1 MKVFGDIFRRYQE
14 LVAGADNSFSAFKN
28 EYDQQIKCEIQCS
41 DCCSSVFGLFLVE
54 SAYLNIEFARL
65 DRKKRRE
72 ALLRGEKAHREWLQ
86 LEKRLPENGGEDTLA
101 LARERVRCP
110 LLDKGGKCLLYW
122 ARPLTCRVYGM
133 PTLIDG
139 KVRTC
144 WKAGFGEGGGYPA
157 YDLDGAYRELHA
169 LSKMMLARVGQK
181 ELDRAS
187 LLVSVA
193 RSISTPV
200 ENLLK
205 PI

>member
-1 MKVFGDIFRRYQE
+1 MKIFEDIFTKYQE
-14 LVAGADNSFSAFKN
+14 LVTRADNSYHDFRKDYS
-28 EYDQQIKCEIQCS
+28 QIKCEKKCS

-54 SAYLNIEFARL
+54 SVYLNIEFDRL

-72 ALLRGEKAHREWLQ
+72 VLLRGEKADREL
-86 LEKRLPENGGEDTLA
+86 LELGKSAQMDTLA

-110 LLDKGGKCLLYW
+110 LLDKDGRCQLYSV
-122 ARPLTCRVYGM
+122 RPLTCRVYGM

-139 KVRTC
+139 KVRSC
-144 WKAGFGEGGGYPA
+144 WKAGFAEGVDYPA
-157 YDLDGAYRELHA
+157 FDLDQAYREMHT
-169 LSKMMLARVGQK
+169 LSKMMLARIGQK

-187 LLVSVA
+187 LLVSVS
-193 RSISTPV
+193 RSISSPV